1 MSKFIVQYKK
11 DYDAEFMNSVLHR
24 SYNSLFDAIT
34 DLAQSSTVRIAMAQ
48 GTTYRILKDGKEV
61 YRSNNYDKLRGDV

>member
-11 DYDAEFMNSVLHR
+11 DYDTEFMNSAF
-24 SYNSLFDAIT
+24 YNSLFDAIT
-34 DLAQSSTVRIAMAQ
+34 DLAQSSTVRLAMAQ

-61 YRSNNYDKLRGDV
+61 YRSNDYDKLRGDV